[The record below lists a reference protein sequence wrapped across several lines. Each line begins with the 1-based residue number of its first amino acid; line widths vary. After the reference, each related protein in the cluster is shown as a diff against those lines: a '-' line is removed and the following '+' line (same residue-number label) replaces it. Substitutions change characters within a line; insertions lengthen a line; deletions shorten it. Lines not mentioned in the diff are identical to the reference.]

1 MSNVIVIL
9 EWGYARRK
17 EYDLAIYY
25 LAVVGAVVEMPSQ
38 QTWSLQLEEG
48 PPTLITYDG
57 SDFVTVNGMEVRVR
71 HMHPTSTF
79 SSFNERRCFTNYS
92 GYKLEFEPKKKGGV
106 GGGLLRRKSGYELKV
121 DGRLIC
127 DEAAA
132 GPKNFREME
141 EGSYVIAV
149 GEGGG
154 GDGGGGGGQAGRK
167 VDSFGQEIACVGS
180 PVRWDEIDMDGEG
193 EGGGEEKRGSEVEL
207 IERVSGG
214 SRGGEEVKEE
224 VKGEVKEGDRK
235 AGELPKGVEYDGIGY
250 SAGIT
255 IGGKYRAL
263 GTFETVEEAERCY
276 QEADTKFRRK

>member
-1 MSNVIVIL
+1 
-9 EWGYARRK
+9 
-17 EYDLAIYY
+17 
-25 LAVVGAVVEMPSQ
+25 MPSQ

-154 GDGGGGGGQAGRK
+154 GDG
-167 VDSFGQEIACVGS
+167 S
-180 PVRWDEIDMDGEG
+180 PVRWDEIDMDGEGEG

-214 SRGGEEVKEE
+214 SRGGEEVKED
-224 VKGEVKEGDRK
+224 VKEGDRK

-255 IGGKYRAL
+255 IGGKYRVL